1 MKYDFC
7 GKCVFFVEI
16 TNNTMVNR
24 IGQCRRFPPVVVM
37 DEEETP
43 KLSYE
48 FPLTTDTSWCGEYF
62 ALEEQEQ

>member
-1 MKYDFC
+1 
-7 GKCVFFVEI
+7 
-16 TNNTMVNR
+16 MVNR